1 LWPDRCRVESDV
13 RRLLFTFLSFFALG
27 VLLILLLRA
36 ARGPLPYAYEP
47 EREPYWEPEPVVEAE
62 PEPVAEAEPEP
73 VVEAEPEPIAEAE
86 PEPVVEAEPEPVVEA
101 DPEPVAEA
109 EPEPVLEA
117 EPVAETGQETE
128 EIPVVDLPKEDVV
141 APAAKGDDG
150 KGRMAEAAELRAEIV
165 ERVERRPLFVMA
177 EERNVPYFR
186 LFFMTKEELLDAILE
201 VEHVPPHDV
210 MPSPEALER
219 VREIAAEAYRRHE
232 EIAAEEAELRG
243 QASA

>member
-1 LWPDRCRVESDV
+1 M
-13 RRLLFTFLSFFALG
+13 RRLLFIICCLFGLG
-27 VLLILLLRA
+27 VLLLLVLRA
-36 ARGPLPYAYEP
+36 ARGPVPETGEP
-47 EREPYWEPEPVVEAE
+47 ERKPHPH

-73 VVEAEPEPIAEAE
+73 AAEAE
-86 PEPVVEAEPEPVVEA
+86 
-101 DPEPVAEA
+101 
-109 EPEPVLEA
+109 
-117 EPVAETGQETE
+117 QETE
-128 EIPVVDLPKEDVV
+128 QMPVVDLSDDDVV
-141 APAAKGDDG
+141 APAAQRDDG
-150 KGRMAEAAELRAEIV
+150 KGRMAEVAELRDEIV

-186 LFFMTKEELLDAILE
+186 LFFMTKPELLEAILE

-210 MPSPEALER
+210 IPSQEALER

>member
-1 LWPDRCRVESDV
+1 VVE
-13 RRLLFTFLSFFALG
+13 A
-27 VLLILLLRA
+27 
-36 ARGPLPYAYEP
+36 
-47 EREPYWEPEPVVEAE
+47 EPEPVVEAE

-73 VVEAEPEPIAEAE
+73 VAEVE
-86 PEPVVEAEPEPVVEA
+86 PEPVVEAEPEPV
-101 DPEPVAEA
+101 AEV
-109 EPEPVLEA
+109 EPEPIAA

-128 EIPVVDLPKEDVV
+128 EIPVVDLPEEDVV
-141 APAAKGDDG
+141 APTAKGDDG
-150 KGRMAEAAELRAEIV
+150 KGRMAEAAALRAEIV

-186 LFFMTKEELLDAILE
+186 LFFMTKPELLDAILE

-210 MPSPEALER
+210 MPSQEALDR

>member
-1 LWPDRCRVESDV
+1 V
-13 RRLLFTFLSFFALG
+13 RRLLITFLFFFGLG

-36 ARGPLPYAYEP
+36 ARGRAPYADEP
-47 EREPYWEPEPVVEAE
+47 EREPYWEPEPVVEADPEPDVEVE

-73 VVEAEPEPIAEAE
+73 VVEADPELAAEA
-86 PEPVVEAEPEPVVEA
+86 
-101 DPEPVAEA
+101 
-109 EPEPVLEA
+109 
-117 EPVAETGQETE
+117 GQETE

-141 APAAKGDDG
+141 APAAQGDDG
-150 KGRMAEAAELRAEIV
+150 KRRMAEAAELRAEIV

-186 LFFMTKEELLDAILE
+186 LFFMTKPELLDAILE

-210 MPSPEALER
+210 MPSQEALER
-219 VREIAAEAYRRHE
+219 VREVAAEAYRRHE